1 MVVPDNLKT
10 GVEKT
15 EWYTPVINRTY
26 NEMAEHYGTAIVPA
40 RVRKPRDKTSVESTV
55 GDLSTWI
62 TAALRNPTYFSVAE
76 LNGDIAK
83 KLTDDNARPFQKRP
97 GSRAI
102 KYCRSPLLRMRE
114 RSIRFSGK
122 YSTNPFM
129 RMFFRLRMPSNPW
142 QQ

>member
-76 LNGDIAK
+76 LNGDIVK
-83 KLTDDNARPFQKRP
+83 KLTDYNARPFQKRP
-97 GSRAI
+97 GSRASVFFEEEQESQGT
-102 KYCRSPLLRMRE
+102 RNASQSAL
-114 RSIRFSGK
+114 FSQEIGAIELQK
-122 YSTNPFM
+122 VIH
-129 RMFFRLRMPSNPW
+129 
-142 QQ
+142 